1 MIEPQIIGNFGFI
14 FKLPIRVKSAIS
26 SSFFRVYTEK
36 RNLSVVFP
44 QSLLQSLVMDSILP
58 EKLIIPP
65 LSSQT
70 FILYPTATQQRPN
83 KWESA
88 WPTASNHV
96 LAKLCWVGV
105 MLSYVFWQEAKDVYL
120 LVPFLVPAWAGQ
132 LHKISSRG
140 AFQPQPLSDCVM
152 DNNFF
157 LNSCFD
163 TVSFPKQSV
172 TLWHCHNAICM
183 QWCYLLW

>member
-1 MIEPQIIGNFGFI
+1 MTSSRYTEKVMIEPQIIGNLGFI

-36 RNLSVVFP
+36 RNRSVVFP

-58 EKLIIPP
+58 EKLKIPP

-70 FILYPTATQQRPN
+70 FILSPTATQQPPN

-96 LAKLCWVGV
+96 LAKLSWVGV
-105 MLSYVFWQEAKDVYL
+105 MLSY
-120 LVPFLVPAWAGQ
+120 
-132 LHKISSRG
+132 
-140 AFQPQPLSDCVM
+140 
-152 DNNFF
+152 FF
-157 LNSCFD
+157 LARCERYIPFGP
-163 TVSFPKQSV
+163 FPGPCLSRAAAQDQLQRCLPAS
-172 TLWHCHNAICM
+172 TSQWLCHG
-183 QWCYLLW
+183 